1 MLLISG
7 KVKSA
12 SENQNKFSLRQT
24 GTTGN
29 SRMARMHVVPVVR

>member
-7 KVKSA
+7 KVKPA
-12 SENQNKFSLRQT
+12 SEKQNESSLRQT

-29 SRMARMHVVPVVR
+29 SRMARMHVVPVVQ